1 MTPWTVAHQAPLSVQ
16 FSRQEYSSGLP
27 FPALGDLPNP
37 RMETASLKSP
47 VSFSQDVSSLKETKK
62 LSQEPR
68 EDYRKNMFQGRN
80 QEFFSG
86 KVMVEMLIIYEK
98 GTVRH
103 TTRGQSLELRSR
115 RLGIKIGN
123 Q

>member
-1 MTPWTVAHQAPLSVQ
+1 
-16 FSRQEYSSGLP
+16 
-27 FPALGDLPNP
+27 
-37 RMETASLKSP
+37 METASLKSP
-47 VSFSQDVSSLKETKK
+47 VSFSQDVSSLKETRK

-68 EDYRKNMFQGRN
+68 EDYRKNIFQGRN
-80 QEFFSG
+80 QEFFSD
-86 KVMVEMLIIYEK
+86 KVIFEMLIIYEK

-115 RLGIKIGN
+115 GLGIKIGN

>member
-1 MTPWTVAHQAPLSVQ
+1 
-16 FSRQEYSSGLP
+16 
-27 FPALGDLPNP
+27 
-37 RMETASLKSP
+37 METASLKSP

-68 EDYRKNMFQGRN
+68 EEYRKNIFQGRN

-98 GTVRH
+98 ELSGTQLEV
-103 TTRGQSLELRSR
+103 SLELRSR
-115 RLGIKIGN
+115 GLGIKIGN